1 MYFGCNER
9 KIILIKKYLSDNIKN
24 NNSTDIGLFIN
35 T

>member
-1 MYFGCNER
+1 MCCGYNGR
-9 KIILIKKYLSDNIKN
+9 KIILIKKYITDNTKN